1 MSIFPDSLR
10 LLERS
15 VAVNAVVDEDSSLG
29 VMVVNGFGSLVVHHA
44 TTSKDDAE
52 GLIASDGDE
61 VIRTFQVGKRS
72 VVAGK
77 GFNVGDGQMSH
88 SVDQEG
94 MNVFDARTGVG
105 YDGTL

>member
-1 MSIFPDSLR
+1 MSVFPDSLR

-15 VAVNAVVDEDSSLG
+15 VAVNAVVDEDGSLG

-72 VVAGK
+72 VVAGE
-77 GFNVGDGQMSH
+77 GFNVGDG
-88 SVDQEG
+88 
-94 MNVFDARTGVG
+94 
-105 YDGTL
+105 